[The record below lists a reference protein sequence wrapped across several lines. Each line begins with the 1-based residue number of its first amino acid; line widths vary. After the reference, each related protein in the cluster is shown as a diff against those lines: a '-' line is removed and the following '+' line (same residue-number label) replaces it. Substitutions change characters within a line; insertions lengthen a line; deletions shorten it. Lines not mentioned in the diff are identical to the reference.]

1 MRFRDIIGHKPLIEH
16 LIATAQAG
24 RVAHTQLFAGP
35 EGNQKLPLALAYA
48 QFLNCR
54 HKVTAAEADLGGLS
68 ADSCGQCP
76 SCVKFERLAHPDLH
90 FFFPNNNGELVKK
103 DAQSSD
109 YMALWREFC
118 LENHLEFSLN
128 QWIEAMNIG
137 SRQAI
142 INIRDCHTLIEQL
155 SLKSCEADYRTII
168 LWMPEKISDTIS
180 STLLKTLEEPEPQT
194 LFLLVTENPDQISS
208 TILSRTQIIRVPA
221 LDNGEIAQGLR
232 HIYGVPAESATALA
246 ESAHGD
252 LCRALDEWRGHEIEE
267 RFEGIFANWMRACY
281 KADVPELM
289 ALSEQWA
296 AAGFG
301 RESLR
306 HFLRFALER
315 IRLCLLC
322 HEGCGVMAHLP
333 DEQQAFIRNF
343 SPFITAE
350 NAPAYYRLINDAIYF
365 VARNANISNLM
376 TDTSLQICR
385 LMAAEKKK
393 KHA

>member
-1 MRFRDIIGHKPLIEH
+1 
-16 LIATAQAG
+16 
-24 RVAHTQLFAGP
+24 
-35 EGNQKLPLALAYA
+35 
-48 QFLNCR
+48 
-54 HKVTAAEADLGGLS
+54 
-68 ADSCGQCP
+68 
-76 SCVKFERLAHPDLH
+76 
-90 FFFPNNNGELVKK
+90 
-103 DAQSSD
+103 
-109 YMALWREFC
+109 
-118 LENHLEFSLN
+118 
-128 QWIEAMNIG
+128 IEAMNIG
-137 SRQAI
+137 SHQAI
-142 INIRDCHTLIEQL
+142 INIRDCHPLIEHL
-155 SLKSCEADYRTII
+155 SLKSCEADYRTVI

-194 LFLLVTENPDQISS
+194 LFILVSENPDQISS
-208 TILSRTQIIRVPA
+208 TILSRTQIVRVPA
-221 LDNGEIAQGLR
+221 LDTETIAQGLQQF
-232 HIYGVPAESATALA
+232 YGVPAEHAPVLA
-246 ESAHGD
+246 EAAHGN
-252 LCRALDEWRGHEIEE
+252 LCRALDAWRGLETEVRYE
-267 RFEGIFANWMRACY
+267 TLFADWMRACY

-301 RESLR
+301 REPLR

-322 HEGCGVMAHLP
+322 HEGLVIMAHLP
-333 DEQQAFIRNF
+333 TEQQAFIRNF

-350 NAPAYYRLINDAIYF
+350 NAPSYYRLINDAIYF